1 MSRVDEALQA
11 WEKRASGGAS
21 SPRSRVSVGEA
32 PNRFGLGGY
41 QREEPAS
48 PELPQP
54 PEVTAPVAPA
64 VAEFRRS
71 AVSRAGVGADLEARL
86 VTLASGSVSLEQYR
100 RLAAVLH
107 DVQLQQGLKTLMLTS
122 ALPGE
127 GKTLTI
133 VNLALTLS
141 ESYGRR
147 VLIIDADLRWPSV
160 HKVLGVEN
168 SAGLSEALQ
177 GERFDLSIHQVS
189 PRLAVL
195 TAGHPGLTPLAG
207 LTSARMAAVIEECA
221 KQFDW
226 VLLDTPPGLRHCGG
240 CHARRCGGAR
250 RCGSGTGLRDR
261 HRPQSHR
268 RTPDSRGGLLL
279 ALRRD
284 SRFDLESHRRSRTRR
299 LFAAA
304 NATF

>member
-226 VLLDTPPGLRHCGG
+226 VLLDTPPV
-240 CHARRCGGAR
+240 
-250 RCGSGTGLRDR
+250 
-261 HRPQSHR
+261 
-268 RTPDSRGGLLL
+268 GLLPDAQLL
-279 ALRRD
+279 ARL
-284 SRFDLESHRRSRTRR
+284 TRAVV
-299 LFAAA
+299 FVIAAGVTPAAA
-304 NATF
+304 VERAVADLGPDCVIGTVLNRIDERRIPEAGYYSRYGETAGSI